1 MNEIIIIDAFI
12 TNDINEKKLENFID
26 KIKIINLP
34 ILLISNTIINEK
46 ILNKVNYYIYDSEN
60 RLFDDIFEEYEKFIL
75 WEVLNDIRFNTL
87 HEHKQRHA
95 LSVMVNL
102 FNGIMFAKN
111 IGYKNFHRIE
121 YDTILGDNTINFI
134 RKINEK
140 TNGKRKK
147 GYFFLNEKNKTQK
160 FQYFY
165 SNIDFFLKTIPL
177 IKNQNDYLNLLI
189 RLYNS
194 KKFVHIERVMYDLIK
209 DNNDLILTFNNGEEI
224 NDSVWNITTSE
235 VHLENFE
242 KNCKTRMYKGN
253 EGFIIL
259 SKNNIESTINRD
271 IKFYKNNQEIKSIT
285 HSLNGRN
292 TYKYD
297 MIREHFDYVNI
308 IENNELLISFK
319 YSDINDFYEKF

>member
-1 MNEIIIIDAFI
+1 MDEIILIDAFI
-12 TNDINEKKLENFID
+12 TNEINEKKLENFID
-26 KIKIINLP
+26 RIKITNLP
-34 ILLISNTIINEK
+34 ILLISNTILSEK
-46 ILNKVNYYIYDSEN
+46 IVNKVNYYIYDSEN

-87 HEHKQRHA
+87 HEHKQKHA

-121 YDTILGDNTINFI
+121 NDTILGDNTINFI

-165 SNIDFFLKTIPL
+165 SNIDFFLKTIPM

-189 RLYNS
+189 KQYKS

-209 DNNDLILTFNNGEEI
+209 DNNELIITFNDGEEI
-224 NDSVWNITTSE
+224 NDSIWNTETSI
-235 VHLENFE
+235 VHIEDKY
-242 KNCKTRMYKGN
+242 KNCRTTFYHGDDSN
-253 EGFIIL
+253 IIL
-259 SKNNIESTINRD
+259 SKNNIKCNTKRKILLFKNGIETEVILHELNGLNEYVFNYINKD
-271 IKFYKNNQEIKSIT
+271 IDNIIIVENDSVIDKLIVKNQE
-285 HSLNGRN
+285 N
-292 TYKYD
+292 
-297 MIREHFDYVNI
+297 
-308 IENNELLISFK
+308 
-319 YSDINDFYEKF
+319 FYEK